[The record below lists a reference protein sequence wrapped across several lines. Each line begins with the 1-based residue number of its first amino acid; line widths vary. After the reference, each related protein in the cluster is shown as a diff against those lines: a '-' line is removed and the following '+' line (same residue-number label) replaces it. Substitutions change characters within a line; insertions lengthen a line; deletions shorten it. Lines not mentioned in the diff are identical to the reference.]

1 MDRVSVRTILLAPGV
16 HTFGQVSHRS
26 RDHSHELISIGGR
39 DSCCMILNE
48 MLLERGVLRIPARR
62 YENIPLRLSV
72 LILMQRVEYCISKGI
87 SESSG
92 AFNSSI
98 LLQSAAKMCA
108 NEG

>member
-1 MDRVSVRTILLAPGV
+1 M
-16 HTFGQVSHRS
+16 
-26 RDHSHELISIGGR
+26 HELISIGGR

-72 LILMQRVEYCISKGI
+72 LRLMQRVEYCISKGI

-92 AFNSSI
+92 AFKGSI
-98 LLQSAAKMCA
+98 LL
-108 NEG
+108 

>member
-1 MDRVSVRTILLAPGV
+1 M
-16 HTFGQVSHRS
+16 
-26 RDHSHELISIGGR
+26 HELISIGGR

-92 AFNSSI
+92 ALKGPVL
-98 LLQSAAKMCA
+98 LLQHGLDVCQLGL
-108 NEG
+108 ELW